1 MRKPFGLKILDGV
14 TLLAFAVAVALVFF
28 YAPLEAQMGAV
39 QKVFYFHV
47 AAGWT
52 GMLGFVVAAVTSALY
67 LITRNPRW
75 DGFSVSGVEIG
86 LVFMLIN
93 IVSGSIWAY
102 PTWNTWWTWDV
113 RLTTATI
120 MELIYL
126 AYGLLRQGVDDP
138 ERRRRFAA
146 VYALLG
152 FVSVPIT
159 FVSIRLFNSIHPVV
173 IGAGGEMPTMAFT
186 PAMQVAF
193 FGSLIAFSFIFVD
206 LFWHR
211 LLLANWAERVDALKA
226 RFEDVEGGMK

>member
-1 MRKPFGLKILDGV
+1 MSKPLGLKILDGL
-14 TLLAFAVAVALVFF
+14 TLLFLGTAAGLVFF

-52 GMLGFVVAAVTSALY
+52 GMLGFLVAAVSSALY
-67 LITRNPRW
+67 LSRRDPRW
-75 DGFSVSGVEIG
+75 DCFSVAGVEIG

-126 AYGLLRQGVDDP
+126 AYGILRQGVEDAD
-138 ERRRRFAA
+138 RRRGFAA

-159 FVSIRLFNSIHPVV
+159 FFSIRLFNSIHPVV
-173 IGAGGEMPTMAFT
+173 IRGGDMPVISFT
-186 PAMQVAF
+186 PAMQVVF
-193 FGSLIAFSFIFVD
+193 FASLLAFSFVFAD
-206 LFWHR
+206 LFWRR
-211 LLLANWAERVDALKA
+211 LRLAQLAERVEALKM
-226 RFEDVEGGMK
+226 RMEE